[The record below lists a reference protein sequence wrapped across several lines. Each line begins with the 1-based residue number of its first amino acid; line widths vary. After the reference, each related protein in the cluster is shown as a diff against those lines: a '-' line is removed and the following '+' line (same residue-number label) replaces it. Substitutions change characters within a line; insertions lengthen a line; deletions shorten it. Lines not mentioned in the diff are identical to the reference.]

1 MLSLSDKQLN
11 KTSFVDT
18 EAPLDLS
25 ITNDIASS
33 KVDDKQDDFNF
44 EIDSEFIYGDAP
56 HLMVYYIFRSLFVLQ
71 EYVQM

>member
-1 MLSLSDKQLN
+1 MLSLSDNQLN
-11 KTSFVDT
+11 KASFVDT

-44 EIDSEFIYGDAP
+44 EIDSEFLYGDVP
-56 HLMVYYIFRSLFVLQ
+56 RSPSYGVYIS
-71 EYVQM
+71 